1 MKLALILVLIA
12 AAIAAIDRL
21 ALWAEA
27 RGWIYW
33 RRSKRRGSGGA
44 DILLDLNAFGDPG
57 AKHVIEARQAEPTE
71 ERTDDDIVPPPPLA
85 SRRPPG

>member
-1 MKLALILVLIA
+1 MKLALIFALIA
-12 AAIAAIDRL
+12 AAIIGVDRL
-21 ALWAEA
+21 ALWAES

-33 RRSKRRGSGGA
+33 RRSKHRGTGGA
-44 DILLDLNAFGDPG
+44 NVLLDLNAFGDPG
-57 AKHVIEARQAEPTE
+57 AKHVIEARQAEPTG